1 MGTESSG
8 KRDNQKL
15 KPYIVLQILQRET
28 DENHVMSAVE
38 IAAALSVLGIDAERR
53 SIYRDIEEI
62 NIVNWL
68 LENQDSTI
76 EDAEE
81 APKGLFDEP
90 LRASLFAVFS
100 VPPEKSSK
108 FVTRFVTKK
117 SENP

>member
-1 MGTESSG
+1 M
-8 KRDNQKL
+8 
-15 KPYIVLQILQRET
+15 
-28 DENHVMSAVE
+28 E
-38 IAAALSVLGIDAERR
+38 IAAALELFGIDAERR

-62 NIVNWL
+62 NIVNWI

-100 VPPEKSSK
+100 VPPEKFSK
-108 FVTRFVTKK
+108 SVTRFVTQK
-117 SENP
+117 SENPRKQSVFGGFGGDYWTRTSGLMRVKHAL